1 MCRIYKTRIEKQ
13 GSQQIQTIV
22 EYRQTKRGKNI
33 EKGELEK
40 GELEKG
46 ELERERGGKESG
58 RRTKVAIV
66 LPISK

>member
-40 GELEKG
+40 GELE
-46 ELERERGGKESG
+46 RESGGNETG

>member
-40 GELEKG
+40 GELE
-46 ELERERGGKESG
+46 RERGGKESG

>member
-40 GELEKG
+40 GELE
-46 ELERERGGKESG
+46 RERGKGEWSENKGSNCP
-58 RRTKVAIV
+58 AYQ
-66 LPISK
+66 

>member
-22 EYRQTKRGKNI
+22 EYRRTKRGKNI
-33 EKGELEK
+33 EKGELE
-40 GELEKG
+40 
-46 ELERERGGKESG
+46 RGESG